1 MIFTFLERSHDVKKS
16 KFTWA
21 LSFHV
26 MYQGCFLPSSNVH
39 SNHPLPGMMTSRSSM
54 TETIL
59 QGRALALIDA
69 NNFYVSC
76 EQVFNPALGFWM
88 AFKT

>member
-1 MIFTFLERSHDVKKS
+1 
-16 KFTWA
+16 
-21 LSFHV
+21 
-26 MYQGCFLPSSNVH
+26 
-39 SNHPLPGMMTSRSSM
+39 M

-59 QGRALALIDA
+59 QGRVLALIDA